1 MCQGR
6 RVHLDPKRPKRST
19 IAQVAAM
26 VIREWVNAGRETI
39 PLSPE
44 VFNMLPLFRF
54 DALDCPP
61 GR

>member
-1 MCQGR
+1 
-6 RVHLDPKRPKRST
+6 
-19 IAQVAAM
+19 M